1 MAMEELKHTL
11 ETLGVIQLLLAF
23 VFVTAYTLALGR
35 MLDERD
41 RWRAAALAF
50 TSAIFFT
57 VFTSPWEHGI
67 MLLAAVVV
75 GIGLFMAMA
84 WIGAEFAGWYVGPET
99 VAMASLLPD
108 ETDFADISEVQPVM
122 VTAAN
127 DEVRYSPPMAPLSP
141 PGTAAGH

>member
-1 MAMEELKHTL
+1 MGELQKTL
-11 ETLGVIQLLLAF
+11 ESLGVIQLLLAF

-50 TSAIFFT
+50 TSAIGFS
-57 VFTSPWEHGI
+57 VFTTPWVHGI
-67 MLLAAVVV
+67 MLLAFVIV
-75 GIGLFMAMA
+75 GIGVFMALA

-108 ETDFADISEVQPVM
+108 ESEFAEASEVQPVM
-122 VTAAN
+122 AAN
-127 DEVRYSPPMAPLSP
+127 EENVRYTPPLAPLSVP
-141 PGTAAGH
+141 PPEAAAGH

>member
-1 MAMEELKHTL
+1 MEELKHTL
-11 ETLGVIQLLLAF
+11 ETLNLIQLLLAF
-23 VFVTAYTLALGR
+23 VFVMSYTLALGR

-50 TSAIFFT
+50 TSALFFS

-67 MLLAAVVV
+67 MLIAFAVV

-84 WIGAEFAGWYVGPET
+84 WVAAQFAGWYVGPET

-108 ETDFADISEVQPVM
+108 DTEFDRAAELVPVM
-122 VTAAN
+122 QAAN
-127 DEVRYSPPMAPLSP
+127 DEPQRYSPMGPLTVPP
-141 PGTAAGH
+141 PGAAAGH